1 MTNTKTTR
9 DVSSSRED
17 RFVRPGIPEAVTS
30 LTDDATSAP
39 TPVRETASDTDYSMF
54 GYNLETNE
62 PLLSAMQVPQ
72 ELQSPLLRTTTFDD
86 GSVAFSDFLQGG
98 QGFGQSSDIENHYN
112 LDPFSGFDI
121 PFWFEQDQYWDI
133 LQNTD

>member
-9 DVSSSRED
+9 DVVSSRED
-17 RFVRPGIPEAVTS
+17 CFVRPGIPEV
-30 LTDDATSAP
+30 ATSAP

-62 PLLSAMQVPQ
+62 PLLPAGQVPQ
-72 ELQSPLLRTTTFDD
+72 ELQSPLLHTTTFDD
-86 GSVAFSDFLQGG
+86 GSATFSEFMQGG
-98 QGFGQSSDIENHYN
+98 QAFSQSSDIGNLYN

-133 LQNTD
+133 LQTTD